1 MADYTRMLAQLV
13 ADTSYEDLPDEVVDR
28 AKTVMMDTLSCA
40 VAGYTKAPEECGW
53 IIRIAKEMGGAPE
66 STVWMDGAKLSA
78 MAAAMANACMVHTI
92 DYDDTHLESV
102 AHLGSSLLGAVLSLG
117 EKLHA
122 SWALRWP
129 PGWATASTRAPSTAT
144 TSTGTPPPPPAPS
157 AARRPAPS

>member
-122 SWALRWP
+122 SGKEAL
-129 PGWATASTRAPSTAT
+129 TAFVL
-144 TSTGTPPPPPAPS
+144 GFEV
-157 AARRPAPS
+157 AARVGNSGNKGRHHRLRGGLRQADGL